1 MNRIIITGGNGFIGS
16 HLVKKLLSEIGRSII
31 LISNTQNANDIKL
44 KEKKSQE
51 NLQLTFYNVDIR
63 DSKSISEIFRNE
75 NADTCIHLA
84 AKVSVADSI
93 RNPSETMEI
102 NVQGTLNVLEAC
114 YTSEVR
120 NFIFASSAAVY
131 GDVKELPIKE
141 ASALNPLSPYGSS
154 KMLAEQ
160 HALSYKE
167 SKKLQKAIMLRIFN
181 VYGEGQH
188 SEIDVVSKFA
198 FRLSRGLPPII
209 YGNGAQTRDFV
220 SLDDVVNAII
230 LSIET
235 MQKDYHNEELIHS
248 SVFNI
253 GTGKPTSIN
262 EIAQK
267 MISILGLELEPEHVE
282 ETEENK
288 GIMNSYADI
297 TKAKKLIN
305 FVAKKGIDEGLRDVL
320 QPLSR
325 KET

>member
-1 MNRIIITGGNGFIGS
+1 
-16 HLVKKLLSEIGRSII
+16 
-31 LISNTQNANDIKL
+31 TQNASDIKL

-51 NLQLTFYNVDIR
+51 NLQLTFYNADIR

-93 RNPSETMEI
+93 KNPSETMEI

-114 YTSEVR
+114 YTSKVK

-141 ASALNPLSPYGSS
+141 TSALNPLSPYGSS

-160 HALSYKE
+160 HVSSYKE
-167 SKKLQKAIMLRIFN
+167 SKKIQKAIMLRIFN

-188 SEIDVVSKFA
+188 SETDVVSKFA
-198 FRLSRGLPPII
+198 SRLSRGLPPII

-220 SLDDVVNAII
+220 SLDDVVDAII
-230 LSIET
+230 LSIDT
-235 MQKDYHNEELIHS
+235 MRKDYHNEELGQS

-253 GTGKPTSIN
+253 GTGEPTSIN

-267 MISILGLELEPEHVE
+267 IISISGLEIEPEHVE
-282 ETEENK
+282 ETEETK

-297 TKAKKLIN
+297 TRAKKLIN
-305 FVAKKGIDEGLRDVL
+305 FVAKKGIDEGLRDLL
-320 QPLSR
+320 QPLSS